1 MRKYLLTA
9 LLMASICLPPLP
21 ALATENA
28 FGRYIPGVFAGPA
41 SQIVPPVPG
50 FYMQSS
56 TFFYKGSAKKD
67 IQLPIGRDLKS
78 KVDVEYFS
86 TALTGVY
93 VPEWTPGK
101 NMSVGLGLTVPLQT
115 LYIKAGAGSLW
126 TSDRATSLGDIMLTP
141 AVGWH
146 DGPHLATANVTIYMP
161 TGDYDKDNLANIGL
175 NCWTFTPSL
184 AYTYVNPEKHIDFS
198 ITAGVDISTWNNDT
212 HYRSGEMLHAD
223 ATLLWTYEGF
233 GAGVFGS
240 VLYQFTDDEGA
251 LADQLGG
258 FRGRS
263 FSVGPMLKYSAGGE
277 HEFTVNLNWAPEFHV
292 KNRVEGDGFFLN
304 MTLKF

>member
-1 MRKYLLTA
+1 MRNYLLTV
-9 LLMASICLPPLP
+9 LIMASICLLPLP
-21 ALATENA
+21 ARATENA

-41 SQIVPPVPG
+41 SEIVPPVPG

-56 TFFYKGSAKKD
+56 TFFYRASAKKD
-67 IQLPIGRDLKS
+67 TQLPIGRTLKS
-78 KVDVEYFS
+78 KVEVEFFN

-93 VPEWTPGK
+93 VPEWSPGK
-101 NMSVGLGLTVPLQT
+101 NLNLGLGLTLPFQT
-115 LYIKAGAGSLW
+115 LYIKADVGRLS
-126 TSDRATSLGDIMLTP
+126 TSDRSTSLGDIVLTP
-141 AVGWH
+141 AIGWH
-146 DGPHLATANVTIYMP
+146 EGPHFVSANLSVYMP
-161 TGDYDKDNLANIGL
+161 TGEYNKNHLANVGL

-198 ITAGVDISTWNNDT
+198 VAAGVDISTKNDAT
-212 HYRSGEMLHAD
+212 QYRSGEMAHAD

-233 GAGVFGS
+233 GAGVFGA
-240 VLYQFTDDEGA
+240 VLYQFTDDEGD
-251 LADQLGG
+251 LADQLNG

-277 HEFTVNLNWAPEFHV
+277 RDFTINLNWAPEFHV

-304 MTLKF
+304 MSMRF